1 MEQTYLFSKETR
13 DEHFD
18 TDTSYAFRLR
28 IGRGWLH
35 LNKKATK
42 LIEHD
47 DHLEVKL
54 ADWYINV
61 GDKFIGETVVRQE
74 RCNDLQEEYYELR
87 GKKYKLRQTTLKNK
101 VRKELGYEAY

>member
-1 MEQTYLFSKETR
+1 MVQTYLFSKETR

-42 LIEHD
+42 VI
-47 DHLEVKL
+47 
-54 ADWYINV
+54 
-61 GDKFIGETVVRQE
+61 RQE
-74 RCNDLQEEYYELR
+74 RCNDLQEFYYF
-87 GKKYKLRQTTLKNK
+87 LKNIK
-101 VRKELGYEAY
+101 DD